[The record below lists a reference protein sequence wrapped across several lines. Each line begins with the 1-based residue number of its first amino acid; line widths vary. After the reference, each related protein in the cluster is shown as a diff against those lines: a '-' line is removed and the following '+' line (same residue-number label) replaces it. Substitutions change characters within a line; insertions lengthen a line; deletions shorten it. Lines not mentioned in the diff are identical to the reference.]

1 MKINRLC
8 SITLGVL
15 LSLIMATPV
24 LADGIIIPNPPPP
37 DVIHDLPR
45 PITQLEIRYHHV
57 NVKIK
62 DQIASVHVDQV
73 FYNPNEWEVE
83 GTYVFPLPDDAAV
96 KDFTLWVDGKPVKG
110 EVMDADKARDTYEAI
125 VRQMKDPALLEYVG
139 RGAVRASVFPIQP
152 GDERRIELE
161 YTQALTVKDGLV
173 RFVYPLNTEKF
184 SLEPL
189 ENVAVSVQIEADS
202 PLRAVYSPTHKV
214 AVARENE
221 RKAKAGYE
229 ESNVTPDK
237 DFILFYSMG
246 ETQAFHLFTYRDPS
260 DTVEADGYF
269 MLMLA
274 APAQKETQVIDK
286 DVILVLDHS
295 GSMDGE
301 KFKQAQEALR
311 YILNHLNPGDRFE
324 LIAFSSSVEWFG
336 GEMQPASRAGDA
348 AHWVEKLSAA
358 GSTDINRALLEAAS
372 RAASK
377 RPTYIIF
384 LTDGLPTEG
393 VTDRE
398 EIIRQFSQSA
408 PENVRLFAFGVG
420 YDVDTML
427 LDTLTRDHHG
437 LSSYVT
443 PGQPLDEIL
452 SSFYSGIRMPV
463 MINLKLDF
471 GGISTYDIY
480 PQPLPDL
487 FAENQVIVVGRY
499 REGGNANV
507 IVNGEIN
514 GEPQKLVYKDQVFQK
529 DSRKSGDLLEGLP
542 RLWATRKVGYLLNQT
557 RLGRLDRETIDQI
570 VKLSIRFG
578 IVTPYTSYL
587 VTEPAALGAANQSQ
601 MAEQTYEHMKALPT
615 AAPSGM
621 GAVDR
626 AMQEGAMTQADAPA
640 AVPAPSD
647 DANGKQTVKVVRSKT
662 FVLQDGVWVDTT
674 YDPDVMKLK
683 QIEFLSDEYFRFS
696 NSNDVVAD
704 CLALGEKVIVVLDG
718 QAYEIVGAGDEA
730 SFFPGASKPMAMISR
745 KDSRPWTIADL
756 MGPLVG
762 GSGILSLLAFLLW
775 YK

>member
-1 MKINRLC
+1 MKKNRLC
-8 SITLGVL
+8 SFVLGIL
-15 LSLIMATPV
+15 LSLSIVTPV
-24 LADGIIIPNPPPP
+24 LADGIIIPDPPPP
-37 DVIHDLPR
+37 DVIDELPR
-45 PITQLEIRYHHV
+45 PMTQLEIRYHRV
-57 NVKIK
+57 SVKIK
-62 DQIASVHVDQV
+62 NQIASVRVDQV

-83 GTYVFPLPDDAAV
+83 GTYVFPLPEDAAV

-110 EVMDADKARDTYEAI
+110 EVLDAEKARDTYEAI
-125 VRQMKDPALLEYVG
+125 VRQMKDPALLEYAG
-139 RGAVRASVFPIQP
+139 RGAVQASVFPIQP
-152 GDERRIELE
+152 GEERRIELE
-161 YTQALTVKDGLV
+161 YSQALTMKDGLV

-189 ENVAVSVQIEADS
+189 EDVAVTVEIEADS
-202 PLRAVYSPTHKV
+202 PLRAVYSPTHRV
-214 AVARENE
+214 AVSRDGDK
-221 RKAKAGYE
+221 KAKAGYE

-237 DFILFYSMG
+237 DFILFYSAG

-260 DTVEADGYF
+260 DAVETDGYF

-274 APAQKETQVIDK
+274 APAQKEDQTIDK
-286 DVILVLDHS
+286 DIILVLDHS
-295 GSMDGE
+295 GSMEGE
-301 KFKQAQEALR
+301 KFQQAQEALR
-311 YILNHLNPGDRFE
+311 YILDHLNSGDRFE
-324 LIAFSSSVEWFG
+324 LISFSSGVEWFG
-336 GEMQPASRAGDA
+336 GEMQPTSRAGDA
-348 AHWVEKLSAA
+348 ARWMENLSAA

-372 RAASK
+372 RANSQ

-452 SSFYSGIRMPV
+452 SSFYNGIRMPV
-463 MINLKLDF
+463 MTNLKLDF
-471 GGISTYDIY
+471 DSISTYDIY

-499 REGGNANV
+499 RKGGNSDV
-507 IVNGEIN
+507 TVEGEIN
-514 GEPQKLVYKDQVFQK
+514 GENRQLVYENQTFDM
-529 DSRKSGDLLEGLP
+529 DSRESGDILEGLP

-557 RLGRLDRETIDQI
+557 RLGRLDKETIDQI
-570 VKLSIRFG
+570 VRLSIRYG

-587 VTEPAALGAANQSQ
+587 VTEPTALGASNQQQ
-601 MAEQTYEHMKALPT
+601 MAEEAYEQMKAMPT

-626 AMQEGAMTQADAPA
+626 AMQESAMTQADAPA

-647 DANGKQTVKVVRSKT
+647 SNGENQTVKVVGSKT
-662 FVLQDGVWVDTT
+662 FVLQEGVWVDTT
-674 YDPDVMKLK
+674 YDPDVMKPD
-683 QIEFLSDEYFRFS
+683 QVEFLSDAYFELVNSS
-696 NSNDVVAD
+696 NVAAD

-718 QAYEIVGAGDEA
+718 TAYEIVEAGDET
-730 SFFPGASKPMAMISR
+730 SFLPMAPKPMAMITQKASR
-745 KDSRPWTIADL
+745 QWTIADL
-756 MGPLVG
+756 IGPLLG
-762 GSGILSLLAFLLW
+762 GSGLLGLLAFLLW